1 MGPELTAVV
10 NDPPRKLRRE
20 EIERCVRRIEEL

>member
-20 EIERCVRRIEEL
+20 EIERCVLRIEEL